1 MHSAR
6 KLREFMIDETD
17 RQNEPN
23 IVPGM
28 DVEHR
33 WNSTYD
39 LLKSALR
46 IKKSLTSLSLKLV
59 QEKHNQNISN
69 ITEADWIVA
78 DKICDFLEP
87 FKEGSI

>member
-17 RQNEPN
+17 RNSEPN

-46 IKKSLTSLSLKLV
+46 IKKSLTSLSFKLV
-59 QEKHNQNISN
+59 QEKNNQNFSQ
-69 ITEADWIVA
+69 ITETDWYVVE
-78 DKICDFLEP
+78 KICDFLEP
-87 FKEGSI
+87 FKECSI

>member
-1 MHSAR
+1 MH
-6 KLREFMIDETD
+6 DETS
-17 RQNEPN
+17 RNNEPN

-46 IKKSLTSLSLKLV
+46 IKASLTSLSFKLL
-59 QEKHNQNISN
+59 QDNNSKSFSQ
-69 ITEADWIVA
+69 ITETDWQVA
-78 DKICDFLEP
+78 EIICDFLEP
-87 FKEGSI
+87 FKEGI

>member
-17 RQNEPN
+17 RNSEPN

-33 WNSTYD
+33 WN
-39 LLKSALR
+39 L
-46 IKKSLTSLSLKLV
+46 
-59 QEKHNQNISN
+59 NP
-69 ITEADWIVA
+69 WI
-78 DKICDFLEP
+78 
-87 FKEGSI
+87 